1 MARRVSK
8 IETMRLSTTMDEL
21 LQTRK
26 QLEALEAVLKENAE
40 LREQLAEK
48 VKTLV
53 ESKSANKKASREDGK
68 QAPIG
73 SSGQAPVGDSGVE
86 PNEGEG
92 STP

>member
-26 QLEALEAVLKENAE
+26 QLEAALKENTE

-53 ESKSANKKASREDGK
+53 ESKGANKKASREDGK

-73 SSGQAPVGDSGVE
+73 SSGVE

-92 STP
+92 SAP

>member
-26 QLEALEAVLKENAE
+26 QLEAALKENAE

>member
-26 QLEALEAVLKENAE
+26 QLEAALKENAE

-92 STP
+92 PSP